1 MRFLIYKIWTALRVR
16 LTYWWWILKYRGKKN
31 IPLEVVLGRMDETMK
46 LLSEN
51 ILKAVQASSANMSED
66 ESKMVR
72 DLLAKLRELE
82 EGVAD
87 ATKQDAHRQIL

>member
-1 MRFLIYKIWTALRVR
+1 M
-16 LTYWWWILKYRGKKN
+16 TYWWWILKYRGKKN

>member
-1 MRFLIYKIWTALRVR
+1 